1 MVRVYAQVLQFGL
14 FVGIP
19 SALVGL
25 YAYRFTPN
33 EDDLHAKLR
42 EKYPDK
48 IHASENSVKE
58 MKVFFDNLK
67 KQSPETNRQFD
78 DLMKEGKSKKNS

>member
-1 MVRVYAQVLQFGL
+1 ML
-14 FVGIP
+14 GIP
-19 SALVGL
+19 TALVGL

-48 IHASENSVKE
+48 INASENNMKE
-58 MKVFFDNLK
+58 MKIFFDKMK
-67 KQSPETNRQFD
+67 KQSPETNQQFE
-78 DLMKEGKSKKNS
+78 DLMKEGKSRRNS

>member
-1 MVRVYAQVLQFGL
+1 ML
-14 FVGIP
+14 GIP
-19 SALVGL
+19 TALVGL

-48 IHASENSVKE
+48 INASENNMKE
-58 MKVFFDNLK
+58 MKIFFDKMK
-67 KQSPETNRQFD
+67 KQSPETNQQFE
-78 DLMKEGKSKKNS
+78 DLMKEGKSRRHS